1 MGKNNRHKKNIKSE
15 KSKVKLKQAKSKL
28 LPKGQNITDTTFK
41 VKKIVIR
48 EQLKEHDQ
56 SEILSRRK
64 LNVKD
69 LLTRF
74 HHHNSSFRQ
83 EAIKELDDIL
93 KNHPSEILNSNLSTI
108 LQGLGALVLDREQD
122 IRRDTLKTLSLIL
135 GSIKPEH
142 LAPFSGTLI
151 SYLCCAMTHI
161 TPAIKEDSLNF
172 LDIIVE
178 KSCHL
183 IAKNSQKILSLFLD
197 FISKNQTQSNRQL
210 STTLSSKLTT
220 VKWRNKV
227 FDRLSSIFSTIIND
241 IRLRYY
247 SQEDSMEEK
256 KINIQEK
263 TFYLPLY
270 NNNTKLFH
278 INFDNNCNDLISK
291 KYNSE
296 FYEFIKYIDVLM
308 PLIFESWVEVR
319 PQETSG
325 ENSSLIS
332 NDTKD
337 FLTSITSIIQLIIQF
352 IDIVKPKIDDTN
364 IALDFCNK
372 YKNNISKYFMN
383 SFPYS
388 FKAVQIVADK
398 KTTVSKRQNDFE
410 SAVINTCNRNCLE
423 QNLALS
429 SIYMWIVSYSQTN
442 RLNEVSK
449 QNCQKIVQFV
459 NDSLNYWN
467 NDPSIVSQLL
477 KLVRLILI
485 NCSKILYKSGVNL
498 ESTVRALIAT
508 SLKDSTLQVNIKL
521 FKIFCDILLD
531 QQNEINHDKNFIQ
544 FIKSL
549 PDMLLKE
556 SIHDDIIKMINQVV
570 LKYRQWVR
578 VGLENNHSSIL
589 DNAKKIQIIGADNE
603 KDSRLMICN
612 LFYFMD
618 GQLYY

>member
-15 KSKVKLKQAKSKL
+15 KSKVKLKQAKAKL

-74 HHHNSSFRQ
+74 HHHNSSVRQ

-122 IRRDTLKTLSLIL
+122 IRRDTLKTISLIL
-135 GSIKPEH
+135 GSIKPEY

-270 NNNTKLFH
+270 KNDTKLFH

-337 FLTSITSIIQLIIQF
+337 FLTSITSIMQLIIQF
-352 IDIVKPKIDDTN
+352 IDIVKPKIDDAN

-398 KTTVSKRQNDFE
+398 KTAATKRQNDFE
-410 SAVINTCNRNCLE
+410 SAVINTRNRNCLE

-429 SIYMWIVSYSQTN
+429 YIYMWIVSYSQTN
-442 RLNEVSK
+442 RLNEISK

-459 NDSLNYWN
+459 NDSLNYWY
-467 NDPSIVSQLL
+467 NDPSIVSQLI

-498 ESTVRALIAT
+498 ESTVRAIIAT
-508 SLKDSTLQVNIKL
+508 SLKDSTLLVNIKL
-521 FKIFCDILLD
+521 FKIFGDILLD
-531 QQNEINHDKNFIQ
+531 QQNEINQ
-544 FIKSL
+544 
-549 PDMLLKE
+549 
-556 SIHDDIIKMINQVV
+556 
-570 LKYRQWVR
+570 
-578 VGLENNHSSIL
+578 
-589 DNAKKIQIIGADNE
+589 
-603 KDSRLMICN
+603 
-612 LFYFMD
+612 
-618 GQLYY
+618 